1 MHLELYT
8 QLVMLNDIIGQFA
21 GSLQKAGE
29 FVNIKEQSLG
39 KLANTF
45 LAPPSTTSNAKNI
58 LGKLTSDAW
67 KASGGIEGL
76 KTEGLDFTGNF
87 ASEGLKGFKGLDM
100 ASKLNLGSGAVGLAH
115 VAVGKSDYGG
125 GSTKVLSGLGA
136 VAGGPVGLALSAGA
150 MLNDALGSTSG
161 KTGDVRKVMTDT
173 GNSYAGLNQ
182 RYTESKARDEG
193 KKTSLLGNL
202 FGRKKRD
209 SLSTSANNKRMNEL
223 VKKQAAAESVGYASQ
238 RERDSIEN
246 NAQTKGF
253 AYDSKMAGNNS
264 NLRTLVAKHGAKLPI
279 TMNVIPDGALHAR
292 KHNLDIAEGITNK
305 GIPVI
310 SHSDGGEIKQ
320 HAEIEVNEIVLRIE
334 ATNFLEDLEKKY
346 RETEDKK
353 EKDSIAVE
361 AGKYFAQELF
371 ENTND
376 NTGLIEQI

>member
-1 MHLELYT
+1 
-8 QLVMLNDIIGQFA
+8 MLNDIIGQFA
-21 GSLQKAGE
+21 GTLQKAGE

-45 LAPPSTTSNAKNI
+45 LAPPSNSSKAKDI

-76 KTEGLDFTGNF
+76 KTEGLDFIGNF
-87 ASEGLKGFKGLDM
+87 ASEGLKGFKGLDKV
-100 ASKLNLGSGAVGLAH
+100 SKLDLGSGAVGLAH

-136 VAGGPVGLALSAGA
+136 VVGGPVGLALKAGA

-161 KTGDVRKVMTDT
+161 KTGDVRKVMADT

-193 KKTSLLGNL
+193 KKTSLLGNI
-202 FGRKKRD
+202 FGRKKKD
-209 SLSTSANNKRMNEL
+209 SLSTSANNKRASEL
-223 VKKQAAAESVGYASQ
+223 VQKQATAESVGYASQ

-264 NLRTLVAKHGAKLPI
+264 NLRALVAKQGAKLPI

-320 HAEIEVNEIVLRIE
+320 HAEIEVNEIVLRLE
-334 ATNFLEDLEKKY
+334 ATNFLEELEKKY

>member
-76 KTEGLDFTGNF
+76 KTEGLDFIGNF
-87 ASEGLKGFKGLDM
+87 ASNGLKGFKGLDT
-100 ASKLNLGSGAVGLAH
+100 ASKLNLGSGVVGLAH
-115 VAVGKSDYGG
+115 AAVGKSDYGG
-125 GSTKVLSGLGA
+125 GFTKALSGLGA
-136 VAGGPVGLALSAGA
+136 VAGGPAGVASAAVA
-150 MLNDALGSTSG
+150 MLDDALGSTSG
-161 KTGDVRKVMTDT
+161 KMGYVDKVMTDT

-193 KKTSLLGNL
+193 KKTSLSGNL
-202 FGRKKRD
+202 FGRKKKD
-209 SLSTSANNKRMNEL
+209 SLSTSANNARMNEL

>member
-1 MHLELYT
+1 
-8 QLVMLNDIIGQFA
+8 
-21 GSLQKAGE
+21 
-29 FVNIKEQSLG
+29 
-39 KLANTF
+39 
-45 LAPPSTTSNAKNI
+45 
-58 LGKLTSDAW
+58 
-67 KASGGIEGL
+67 
-76 KTEGLDFTGNF
+76 
-87 ASEGLKGFKGLDM
+87 
-100 ASKLNLGSGAVGLAH
+100 
-115 VAVGKSDYGG
+115 
-125 GSTKVLSGLGA
+125 
-136 VAGGPVGLALSAGA
+136 
-150 MLNDALGSTSG
+150 
-161 KTGDVRKVMTDT
+161 
-173 GNSYAGLNQ
+173 
-182 RYTESKARDEG
+182 
-193 KKTSLLGNL
+193 
-202 FGRKKRD
+202 
-209 SLSTSANNKRMNEL
+209 MNEL

-246 NAQTKGF
+246 NSQVKGF

-264 NLRTLVAKHGAKLPI
+264 NLRALVAKQGAKLPI

-320 HAEIEVNEIVLRIE
+320 HAEIEVNEIVLRLE
-334 ATNFLEDLEKKY
+334 ATNFLEELEKKY

>member
-1 MHLELYT
+1 
-8 QLVMLNDIIGQFA
+8 MLNDIIGHFA
-21 GSLQKAGE
+21 GTLQKAGE

-39 KLANTF
+39 KLTNTF
-45 LAPPSTTSNAKNI
+45 LAPPSNASNASNAKDI

-76 KTEGLDFTGNF
+76 KTEGLDFVGNF
-87 ASEGLKGFKGLDM
+87 ASNGLKGFKGLDT
-100 ASKLNLGSGAVGLAH
+100 ASKLNLGSGVVGATHL
-115 VAVGKSDYGG
+115 AVGKSDYGG
-125 GSTKVLSGLGA
+125 GSTKALSGLGA
-136 VAGGPVGLALSAGA
+136 VVGGPAGLALKTGA

-193 KKTSLLGNL
+193 KKTSLSGNL
-202 FGRKKRD
+202 FGRKKKD
-209 SLSTSANNKRMNEL
+209 SLSTSANNARMNEL

>member
-21 GSLQKAGE
+21 GTLQKAGE

-58 LGKLTSDAW
+58 PGKLTSDAW

-76 KTEGLDFTGNF
+76 KTGGLDFVGNF
-87 ASEGLKGFKGLDM
+87 ASEGLKGFKNLDM
-100 ASKLNLGSGAVGLAH
+100 ASKLDLGSGAVGLAH
-115 VAVGKSDYGG
+115 VAVGKPDYGG
-125 GSTKVLSGLGA
+125 GSTKILSGLGA

-202 FGRKKRD
+202 FGRKKKD

-292 KHNLDIAEGITNK
+292 KHNLDIAEGVTTK

-334 ATNFLEDLEKKY
+334 ATNFLENLEKKY